1 LINFFCK
8 DIFMNIYVGNIP
20 HSSSEDSLKRVFEAY
35 GRVSSVKLIKDKFTG
50 NSRGFGFVEMPNDQ
64 EAQAAMDAL
73 NGQDFEGRPLRL
85 SEAREREERPS
96 RSFGGNNRY

>member
-1 LINFFCK
+1 
-8 DIFMNIYVGNIP
+8 MNIYVGNIP
-20 HSSSEDSLKRVFEAY
+20 HSSSEDSLKRTFEAY
-35 GRVSSVKLIKDKFTG
+35 GQVSSAKLIKDKFTG
-50 NSRGFGFVEMPNDQ
+50 NSRGFGFIEMPNDK

-85 SEAREREERPS
+85 SEARPREERPT